1 MGYILKLPT
10 AGSPSLPSLG
20 DIGYISKQN
29 LRGLYLIQSGT
40 GLTDSSGNGANLTLA
55 HGTVVPPF
63 NAGVL
68 QFRAANAQRLTT
80 GVPIAGASETMII
93 ASRKVSSPTNGM
105 VLCGHGN
112 GMGINS
118 LNPMA
123 LLDPINGAT
132 GTQVRAHGLQ
142 SKQPTV
148 TYSNNGVGVWRVL
161 TIVRDALG
169 ISLSA
174 NGQAPVTVPYNTA
187 DPGTT
192 TSNPV
197 DMGDL
202 ASGFRHLDTDIGFF
216 AFYDRALSAAEI
228 ASTYKAIQRLMA
240 AKGFVV

>member
-29 LRGLYLIQSGT
+29 LRGLYLIESGT

-55 HGTVVPPF
+55 NGNVVPPF

-93 ASRKVSSPTNGM
+93 ASRKVSSPNLGM
-105 VLCGHGN
+105 VLCGHGSAFS
-112 GMGINS
+112 IS
-118 LNPMA
+118 ALNPMA
-123 LLDPINGAT
+123 LQDASNSTT
-132 GTQVRAHGLQ
+132 GTQPRAYGLQ

-148 TYSNNGVGVWRVL
+148 TYSNNGVGAWRVL
-161 TIVRDALG
+161 TMVRSALG

-174 NGQAPVTVPYNTA
+174 NGQAPVTVAYNTPDA
-187 DPGTT
+187 GTT

-202 ASGFRHLDTDIGFF
+202 TANSRHLDADIGFF
-216 AFYDRALSAAEI
+216 AFYDRALSAVEI

-240 AKGFVV
+240 AKGFAV